1 MFGFGNKVKIPSH
14 LKDRLATVARDHQ
27 FKGAD
32 DFAMHLIDK
41 GLVQL
46 GDPDPQ
52 AKLKD
57 RLEAVVDLKGY
68 ADREELVEHLL
79 DRGLRAYSEPAE
91 SREKLEAR
99 LRGLGYIE

>member
-1 MFGFGNKVKIPSH
+1 MFGFGNKIKIPAH
-14 LKDRLATVARDHQ
+14 QKERLGALAGEHG

-32 DFAMHLIDK
+32 DFALHMIDK
-41 GLVQL
+41 GLIQL
-46 GDPDPQ
+46 GDPNPE

-57 RLEAVVDLKGY
+57 RLEAVVELKGY
-68 ADREELVEHLL
+68 ADREELIEHLI

>member
-1 MFGFGNKVKIPSH
+1 MFGFGNKIKIPTH
-14 LKDRLATVARDHQ
+14 MKDRLGSLAKEHGH
-27 FKGAD
+27 KGAD
-32 DFAMHLIDK
+32 EFAMHLIDK

-57 RLEAVVDLKGY
+57 RLEAVVELKGY